1 MEIQNRDNFFFQ
13 FNRENAIRLEKYM
26 YLFIIHFS

>member
-13 FNRENAIRLEKYM
+13 FNRENAIRLEKYVPF
-26 YLFIIHFS
+26 YHSF